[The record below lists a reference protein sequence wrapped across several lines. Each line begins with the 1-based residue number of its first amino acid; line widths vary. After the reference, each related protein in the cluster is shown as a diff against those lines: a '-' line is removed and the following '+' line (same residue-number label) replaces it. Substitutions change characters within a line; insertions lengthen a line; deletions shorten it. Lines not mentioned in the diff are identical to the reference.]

1 MGGRDLISV
10 TVKASMALAF
20 ARVTATTYTFSSLVY
35 MKEHMPRFTT
45 GLPPRSLPLM
55 ISVLKAVAMLRLRAG
70 NGVAR
75 QRRFRGDGPGRE
87 DWGARG
93 FASGGWTPRRI
104 VG

>member
-1 MGGRDLISV
+1 
-10 TVKASMALAF
+10 MALAF

-55 ISVLKAVAMLRLRAG
+55 ISVLKAVAMLRLMRAG
-70 NGVAR
+70 NGVSVVFEGTGLGGKIGGRAGL
-75 QRRFRGDGPGRE
+75 RRAE
-87 DWGARG
+87 
-93 FASGGWTPRRI
+93 TPRRI